1 MVIIRINEFFM
12 NRIFVIN
19 HIFYIFVEPRRVPI
33 VKNHFILFSIV
44 SFGMKLPIMFTI
56 VLLNNATGWL
66 IPIRESLFSQSKSLI
81 RSGLAF
87 LCFETKIH
95 MEVDNRFLD
104 WNWKKLFGDGSLD
117 EMINELRKEL
127 ITKFSWEVNVRSIQ
141 QTEDSGMCYGSWMI
155 CVRPYWAIKSFKIDP
170 SYKLLF
176 KSNQGLFLALKSPNA
191 VVKKCFLNII
201 MCNVDSKLVI
211 KLEKL
216 LCDWLGDRY
225 RATWTY
231 TLIFVI

>member
-19 HIFYIFVEPRRVPI
+19 LIFYIFVEPRRVPI

-87 LCFETKIH
+87 LYFETKIH
-95 MEVDNRFLD
+95 MDVDNRFLD
-104 WNWKKLFGDGSLD
+104 
-117 EMINELRKEL
+117 
-127 ITKFSWEVNVRSIQ
+127 
-141 QTEDSGMCYGSWMI
+141 
-155 CVRPYWAIKSFKIDP
+155 
-170 SYKLLF
+170 
-176 KSNQGLFLALKSPNA
+176 
-191 VVKKCFLNII
+191 
-201 MCNVDSKLVI
+201 
-211 KLEKL
+211 
-216 LCDWLGDRY
+216 
-225 RATWTY
+225 
-231 TLIFVI
+231 